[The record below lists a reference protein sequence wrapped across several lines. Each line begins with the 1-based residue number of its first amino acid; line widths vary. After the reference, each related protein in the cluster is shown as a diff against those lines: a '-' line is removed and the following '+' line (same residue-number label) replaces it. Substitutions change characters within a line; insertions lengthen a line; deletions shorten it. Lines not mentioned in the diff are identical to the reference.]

1 MKRGES
7 TYVIDPSTLDVKG
20 VLENVTKRAGAALE
34 KKYPGW
40 WWCLN
45 PDEWAGVFYIYS
57 LRLSGEWGYVVKIK
71 DIQDKPAKTAIE
83 AGGEILERYGIR
95 RGKYKRSLLKNKMKD
110 LRGNFIPDITDRL
123 SKDQKKIRDREL
135 TKAID
140 EGKAAIV
147 HKDTVQ
153 QDGTVYRQLAI
164 RIGDD
169 DAGLDSISAD
179 G

>member
-1 MKRGES
+1 MSRGES
-7 TYVIDPSTLDVKG
+7 TYIIDPGALDVSG
-20 VLENVTKRAGAALE
+20 SLENVTKRAGAALE

-45 PDEWAGVFYIYS
+45 PDEEGGVFYIYS

-71 DIQDKPAKTAIE
+71 DMQDTPAKTAIM

-95 RGKYKRSLLKNKMKD
+95 RGKYKRSLLKNKLVD

-123 SKDQKKIRDREL
+123 SKHQKEIRDREL

-147 HKDTVQ
+147 HTDTVRR
-153 QDGTVYRQLAI
+153 DGTVYRQIAI
-164 RIGDD
+164 RIGEDD
-169 DAGLDSISAD
+169 GGLDST

>member
-7 TYVIDPSTLDVKG
+7 TYILDPDKLNVSAS
-20 VLENVTKRAGAALE
+20 LEIVTKRAGAALE

-40 WWCLN
+40 WWLLN
-45 PDEWAGVFYIYS
+45 PDENGGVFYIYS
-57 LRLSGEWGYVVKIK
+57 LRLSGEWGYTVKIK
-71 DIQDKPAKTAIE
+71 DMQERPAKMAIM
-83 AGGEILERYGIR
+83 AGGEILERYNIR
-95 RGKYKRSLLKNKMKD
+95 RGKYDRELLRDKMVD

-123 SKDQKKIRDREL
+123 SKEQKKQRDKDL

-153 QDGTVYRQLAI
+153 EDGSVFRQIAI
-164 RIGDD
+164 RIGEDD
-169 DAGLDSISAD
+169 GNGAS
-179 G
+179 

>member
-7 TYVIDPSTLDVKG
+7 TYVLDPKTLEVSG
-20 VLENVTKRAGAALE
+20 ALENVTKRAGAALE

-45 PDEWAGVFYIYS
+45 PDEEGGVFYIYA
-57 LRLSGEWGYVVKIK
+57 LRLSGEWGYTVKIK
-71 DIQDKPAKTAIE
+71 EMQDTPDKTAIM

-95 RGKYKRSLLKNKMKD
+95 RGKYKRSLLKNKMVD

-123 SKDQKKIRDREL
+123 SKDQKKQRDKDL
-135 TKAID
+135 TKAIE

-147 HKDTVQ
+147 HKDNVQ
-153 QDGTVYRQLAI
+153 PDGSVFRQIAI
-164 RIGDD
+164 RIGEDNG
-169 DAGLDSISAD
+169 GLDGAS
-179 G
+179 